1 MIPHSRFLRNV
12 AGENPDEEEVDES
25 QYVTKIV
32 VEGTRTVEDESY
44 TVETTTMTVL
54 EKGKE
59 HLAKIENTI
68 HTISDKT
75 KVPTWGIVLA
85 ICSVI
90 LLVLLLLGL
99 LGYKLFK
106 KFKKGDGKLGK
117 SMLGNSMQLL
127 RGSFK
132 DKGKEEGDTEELTK
146 NMEGGDKDKAAEE
159 DEADFGELEFSIDY
173 DFAKQE
179 LAVAILQCQNLP
191 AMDMGGT
198 SDPYVKIFILPEKK
212 KKFETKVHRKTLSP
226 VYNETFVFK
235 EIEYADIAEKTIAFQ
250 IFDFDRFSKH
260 DQIGELMVPLNSI
273 DLGKVVQEWRDVSPP
288 VNDDD
293 KVINLG
299 EICFSLRYVPN
310 TGKLTVCVLEAKN
323 LKQMDLGGFSD
334 PFVKVTLYSG
344 KKKLAKKKTTI
355 QKGTLNPYY
364 NEAFTFEIPND
375 QMTKVHIIVTV
386 YDYDLI
392 GTSDPIG
399 RCSVGLNQ
407 QGQGQSH
414 WMDMMN
420 TPRRPIANWHTL
432 RDPEEPKPEKP
443 KKDDKKDE
451 KK

>member
-1 MIPHSRFLRNV
+1 MTRSILPAIRNIREAV
-12 AGENPDEEEVDES
+12 ADTSASAEEGEYE
-25 QYVTKIV
+25 TKIV
-32 VEGTRTVEDESY
+32 LVGTSTIEDD
-44 TVETTTMTVL
+44 TVETTTLTVM
-54 EKGKE
+54 EKGKQ
-59 HLAKIENTI
+59 HLAKIEDTI
-68 HTISDKT
+68 HVISDKT

-85 ICSVI
+85 VFMVVLLI
-90 LLVLLLLGL
+90 LLIIGL
-99 LGYKLFK
+99 VIWKVVK
-106 KFKKGDGKLGK
+106 KFKKGDGKGLK
-117 SMLGNSMQLL
+117 SSMLGNSMQLL

-132 DKGKEEGDTEELTK
+132 DKDKGEGDTEELTK
-146 NMEGGDKDKAAEE
+146 NMEGDNKDKPAEE

-179 LAVAILQCQNLP
+179 LAVSCLQCQNLP

-212 KKFETKVHRKTLSP
+212 KKFETKVHRKTLNP
-226 VYNETFVFK
+226 VYNETFIFK
-235 EIEYADIAEKTIAFQ
+235 EIEYADIGDKTLAFQ
-250 IFDFDRFSKH
+250 IFDYDRFSKH
-260 DQIGELMVPLNSI
+260 DQIGELYVPMSSI
-273 DLGKVVQEWRDVSPP
+273 DLGKVVQEWRDVLPP
-288 VNDDD
+288 ANDDD
-293 KVINLG
+293 KPVELG

-334 PFVKVTLYSG
+334 PFVKVALYCG

-375 QMTKVHIIVTV
+375 QMTKVHIFVTV

-392 GTSDPIG
+392 GSSDPIG
-399 RCSVGLNQ
+399 KCSVGLNQ
-407 QGQGQSH
+407 TGQGQSH

-432 RDPEEPKPEKP
+432 RDPEEPKPEP
-443 KKDDKKDE
+443 KKKEE

>member
-1 MIPHSRFLRNV
+1 MIPHSRILRDALNK
-12 AGENPDEEEVDES
+12 PEEEVDES
-25 QYVTKIV
+25 EYVTKII
-32 VEGTRTVEDESY
+32 VEGTRTVEMED
-44 TVETTTMTVL
+44 ETTAITTTLSAL
-54 EKGKE
+54 EKGKV
-59 HLAKIENTI
+59 HLAKIEDTI

-90 LLVLLLLGL
+90 LVVLLLLGL

-132 DKGKEEGDTEELTK
+132 DKGKDEGDTEELTK
-146 NMEGGDKDKAAEE
+146 NMEGGDKDKAPE
-159 DEADFGELEFSIDY
+159 DDEVDYGELEFSIDY

-179 LAVAILQCQNLP
+179 LAVAIIQCQNLP

-198 SDPYVKIFILPEKK
+198 SDPYVKCFILPEKK
-212 KKFETKVHRKTLSP
+212 KKFETKVHRKTLNP
-226 VYNETFVFK
+226 IYNETFVFK
-235 EIEYADIAEKTIAFQ
+235 EIEYADIGEKTIAFQ

-260 DQIGELMVPLNSI
+260 DQIGELMVGLNSI
-273 DLGKVVQEWRDVSPP
+273 DLGKVVQEWRDLSPP
-288 VNDDD
+288 ANDDD
-293 KVINLG
+293 KVVNLG

-310 TGKLTVCVLEAKN
+310 TGKLTVCILEAKN

-375 QMTKVHIIVTV
+375 QMSKVHIIVTV

-399 RCSVGLNQ
+399 KCSVGLNQ
-407 QGQGQSH
+407 AGQGQSH

-443 KKDDKKDE
+443 KKDEKKDDKK
-451 KK
+451 